1 MIAGTRELC
10 PECRE
15 IYGDRAD
22 YPEWLKFLLA
32 DMRREQRLEVRE
44 SVMAERSIDDDTP
57 KPRRASLAERLDENN
72 EIILR
77 GTFPTDGTPGEW
89 NRVR

>member
-1 MIAGTRELC
+1 MC

-15 IYGDRAD
+15 IYGERAD

-44 SVMAERSIDDDTP
+44 SVMVERSMDDDRP
-57 KPRRASLAERLDENN
+57 PVQRMSLIEKLDENG
-72 EIILR
+72 ELVLR
-77 GTFPTDGTPGEW
+77 GCEPTSATEYK
-89 NRVR
+89 RVR